1 MGSVITEDGNTVYK
15 YAKDILSYCSNRTD
29 ELIARLGKAKEPVKF
44 GLPPSVG
51 SVFFSNVLLEYNE
64 KYPQI
69 DLQIFEGT
77 SKQIE
82 AMIVNS
88 QLDLGVVVEPY
99 ENPDMELKTVF
110 RSDAVLAVGKNHR
123 LAKRKSISFAELDS
137 EPMVWFP
144 KNICFT
150 IKSYSD
156 ARRPG
161 LYRKSR
167 LLPPRGIYCWRW
179 WRRIRASPSFA
190 ARWWKG
196 YTAAGSSAFH

>member
-1 MGSVITEDGNTVYK
+1 M
-15 YAKDILSYCSNRTD
+15 SYCSNRTD

-123 LAKRKSISFAELDS
+123 FAKRKSISFAELDS
-137 EPMVWFP
+137 EPMVLVSKEYMFYDQILQRCAEAGFVP
-144 KNICFT
+144 QVT
-150 IKSYSD
+150 
-156 ARRPG
+156 
-161 LYRKSR
+161 
-167 LLPPRGIYCWRW
+167 LLPPSGICCWRW

-190 ARWWKG
+190 DHWWKS